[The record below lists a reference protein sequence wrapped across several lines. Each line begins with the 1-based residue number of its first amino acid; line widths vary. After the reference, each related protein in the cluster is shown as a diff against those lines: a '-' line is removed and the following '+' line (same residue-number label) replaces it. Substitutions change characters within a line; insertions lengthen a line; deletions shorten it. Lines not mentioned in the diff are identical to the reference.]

1 MKKTLLSIITMA
13 TLVGSMVAYAAPM
26 EKEIPV
32 SVTINGVMSLTDD
45 KDVDISSLTLGYDA
59 IDKKHTL
66 IQPIK
71 ITSNTGN
78 KVSFTVKEALTLT
91 EEVDGSKVFKEA
103 EVKLGNQK
111 LTTGQAGVFQLTGTV
126 FEKTLSITAEQPDDA
141 ESGEVYSGTL
151 KLSIEAGV

>member
-13 TLVGSMVAYAAPM
+13 TLVGSMAAYAAPM

-45 KDVDISSLTLGYDA
+45 KDVDISSLTLGYDV

-78 KVSFTVKEALTLT
+78 KVNVVVNEALVLAEKDDT
-91 EEVDGSKVFKEA
+91 SKVFSGV
-103 EVKLGNQK
+103 EVKLGDEV
-111 LTTGQAGVFQLTGTV
+111 LTLNRVKD
-126 FEKTLSITAEQPDDA
+126 FELIASAFKADLSITAKQPDDA
-141 ESGEVYSGTL
+141 VSGEVYSGTL